1 MQVLEPM
8 KYSAR
13 SEGEGTCCVAIAGQ
27 DLHPEPIRTS
37 RPAAAAPAW
46 VGERGGGRE
55 GAAAR
60 GFQEATDGE
69 T

>member
-37 RPAAAAPAW
+37 RPAAAAPSW
-46 VGERGGGRE
+46 VGEREGRE

-60 GFQEATDGE
+60 GFQEDTGGE